1 MLQTGYEAVVNDG
14 KKYLRG
20 MKETSR
26 TGRQEE

>member
-1 MLQTGYEAVVNDG
+1 MLQTGYEVVVNDG